1 MGKGGDM
8 TEDELIDLE
17 RRGWEALSSSGR
29 AAVEFYER
37 VLDRDVIMLL
47 PGGMVLED
55 REAIVRSMA
64 GQPWSSYRLEDLRVL
79 RPATNSAIVF
89 YGVVAQRDDAPA
101 YSALISSTYIHRE
114 DGWKLT
120 AHQQTPR

>member
-1 MGKGGDM
+1 M

-79 RPATNSAIVF
+79 RPATDSAIVF
-89 YGVVAQRDDAPA
+89 YGVVAQRDDDPA
-101 YSALISSTYIHRE
+101 YSALSASSAPTRRR
-114 DGWKLT
+114 DS
-120 AHQQTPR
+120 ASRA